1 MGFNKRFVPE
11 LDVLIERRK
20 NYSSDEEFLSA
31 VVGKSDALIGSSES
45 IDYLDQ
51 IYDNIKKEKDSESR
65 DY

>member
-51 IYDNIKKEKDSESR
+51 IYDNIKKEILF
-65 DY
+65 

>member
-11 LDVLIERRK
+11 LDVLVERRK

>member
-65 DY
+65 AY

>member
-1 MGFNKRFVPE
+1 M
-11 LDVLIERRK
+11 ERRK

-65 DY
+65 AY

>member
-1 MGFNKRFVPE
+1 MGFNKRLVPE
-11 LDVLIERRK
+11 LDVLVERRK

>member
-11 LDVLIERRK
+11 LDVLVERRK

-65 DY
+65 AY

>member
-11 LDVLIERRK
+11 LDVLMERRK

>member
-11 LDVLIERRK
+11 LDVLVERRK

-51 IYDNIKKEKDSESR
+51 IYDNIKKEKDGESR

>member
-11 LDVLIERRK
+11 LDVLMERRK

-65 DY
+65 AY

>member
-11 LDVLIERRK
+11 LDVLMERRK

-51 IYDNIKKEKDSESR
+51 IHDNIKKEKDSESR
-65 DY
+65 AY

>member
-1 MGFNKRFVPE
+1 MGFNKRLVPE
-11 LDVLIERRK
+11 LDVLVERRK

-65 DY
+65 AY